1 MAKLIRDWDD
11 LTGLE
16 SEDYTI
22 SVDRYVGC
30 GYIIPKDEFSD
41 KLTYYLS
48 THTFYESSYKSYE
61 EILQM
66 CGFDV
71 ELKSWDWD
79 L

>member
-11 LTGLE
+11 LANLE
-16 SEDYTI
+16 SENYTI

-30 GYIIPKDEFSD
+30 GYILPKDELSD
-41 KLTYYLS
+41 QPSHYLS
-48 THTFYESSYKSYE
+48 THTFYESSYKGYE

-71 ELKSWDWD
+71 ELVCWDWD

>member
-11 LTGLE
+11 LVDLE
-16 SEDYTI
+16 SEYYTI
-22 SVDRYVGC
+22 SVDRYAGC
-30 GYIIPKDEFSD
+30 GYILPKDDFLD
-41 KLTYYLS
+41 KPSHYLS

-71 ELKSWDWD
+71 ILQSWD
-79 L
+79 